1 MRSLVSGRRDVID
14 LARLEQ
20 GKLATQP
27 YEWTFVNGLYSERD
41 AKLLA
46 DTIRL
51 TTSKR
56 SEATMAKRATNMRRE
71 P

>member
-27 YEWTFVNGLYSERD
+27 YEWTFVNLS
-41 AKLLA
+41 L
-46 DTIRL
+46 IHI
-51 TTSKR
+51 
-56 SEATMAKRATNMRRE
+56 
-71 P
+71 